1 MSCCSQKRLEL
12 TRAFNPK
19 KGSKEKSSLPILKN
33 INTKFKYTGNTA
45 WFYRGALTHIRYHF
59 KYHGHII
66 TIDTRDVSAA
76 MAEPLLENIV

>member
-12 TRAFNPK
+12 TRELSSK
-19 KGSKEKSSLPILKN
+19 KESKEKSSLPLLKN
-33 INTKFKYTGNTA
+33 VNTKFKYTGNTA

-66 TIDTRDVSAA
+66 TIDPRDASAA
-76 MAEPLLENIV
+76 MAEPLLENID